1 MRKAIY
7 TREQARL
14 VALLR
19 DLRLEAGLTQAQV
32 AKRLRRPQ
40 SLVSNYESGQRRLD
54 LIELREIVE
63 ILGVTLSE
71 FVRRFEQG

>member
-1 MRKAIY
+1 MRKSIY
-7 TREQARL
+7 TREQTRL

-54 LIELREIVE
+54 LIELREITE
-63 ILGVTLSE
+63 ILGVSLTE